1 MNAGVGDAD
10 NKFYNEL
17 EGKVPALFLIGGGDS
32 VAPRKIWETM
42 HDGFHIA
49 REI

>member
-17 EGKVPALFLIGGGDS
+17 EGKVPALFLIGDS